1 MPLPLVSLAQKTSYI
16 FPALQKA
23 LPISLLQTTGMEGR
37 QKKKKKKLKTKKETL
52 RKGVERVGKG
62 RCVLR

>member
-37 QKKKKKKLKTKKETL
+37 QKKKLKTKKGTL